1 MTENTETGSAP
12 AQDPRTRRRNRVML
26 VALLLLAML
35 PLIAAVWLY
44 YGEPLDIAGAR
55 TNNGALLQPPG
66 QLEELALLGETG
78 PVVTGESRKWRVL
91 YVAGDGCDDACFD
104 RLHLLRQVQRLLGRE
119 SDRVLRLAV
128 FPGGIDDGPRARLQ
142 EAFPRMDIVTG
153 PENLLAE
160 VLRDRELRGGELT
173 LPAGAP
179 PASALLTVDP
189 LGNVIFLHLPEQ
201 IGEPILFDLKRV
213 LRLSNIG

>member
-1 MTENTETGSAP
+1 MTENTETATT
-12 AQDPRTRRRNRVML
+12 QDPRIRRRNRAML
-26 VALLLLAML
+26 IALLLLAML

-44 YGEPLDIAGAR
+44 YGKPLDIAGAR
-55 TNNGALLQPPG
+55 TNNGALLQPPA
-66 QLEELALLGETG
+66 QLEQLALLGETG
-78 PVVTGESRKWRVL
+78 PVATGESRKWRVL
-91 YVAGDGCDDACFD
+91 YVAGEGCDDACFE

-128 FPGGIDDGPRARLQ
+128 FPGGIDDGLRARLQ
-142 EAFPRMDIVTG
+142 EAFPRMEIVTG
-153 PENLLAE
+153 PKSLLSD
-160 VLRDRELRGGELT
+160 VLRDRELRGGELD
-173 LPAGAP
+173 LPAAGAP
-179 PASALLTVDP
+179 ASGLLTVDP

>member
-1 MTENTETGSAP
+1 MSENPENGAEA
-12 AQDPRTRRRNRVML
+12 AQDPSVRRRNRAML
-26 VALLLLAML
+26 VALLVLAML
-35 PLIAAVWLY
+35 PLIAAIWLY
-44 YGEPLDIAGAR
+44 YGKPLDIAGAR

-78 PVVTGESRKWRVL
+78 PVVTGESRRWRVL
-91 YVAGDGCDDACFD
+91 YIAGNGCDEACFD
-104 RLHLLRQVQRLLGRE
+104 RLHLLRQTQRLLGRE

-128 FPGGIDDGPRARLQ
+128 FPGGVDDGLRARLQ

-153 PENLLAE
+153 PETLLAD
-160 VLRDRELRGGELT
+160 VLRGRELRGGESI
-173 LPAGAP
+173 LPEDGV
-179 PASALLTVDP
+179 PAAALLTVDP

>member
-1 MTENTETGSAP
+1 MTDNPETGP
-12 AQDPRTRRRNRVML
+12 VRAQDPRIRRRNRAML
-26 VALLLLAML
+26 VALLLLSML
-35 PLIAAVWLY
+35 PLIAAIWLY
-44 YGEPLDIAGAR
+44 YGKPLDIAGAR

-128 FPGGIDDGPRARLQ
+128 FPGGIDDGLQARLQ
-142 EAFPRMDIVTG
+142 EAFPRMTIATA
-153 PENLLAE
+153 PENLLAD
-160 VLRDRELRGGELT
+160 VLRDRELRGGDLS
-173 LPAGAP
+173 LPAAGV

-201 IGEPILFDLKRV
+201 IGEPILSDLKRV

>member
-1 MTENTETGSAP
+1 MTENHEADAARS
-12 AQDPRTRRRNRVML
+12 QDPRIRRRNRIML

-35 PLIAAVWLY
+35 PLIAAIWLY
-44 YGEPLDIAGAR
+44 YGKPLDIAGAR

-78 PVVTGESRKWRVL
+78 PVVTGESRRWRVL

-119 SDRVLRLAV
+119 SDRVQRLAV
-128 FPGGIDDGPRARLQ
+128 FPGGIDNGLRARLQ

-153 PENLLAE
+153 PENLLAD
-160 VLRDRELRGGELT
+160 VLRDRSLRGGELS
-173 LPAGAP
+173 LPAGGA

-201 IGEPILFDLKRV
+201 IGEPILFDLKRL